1 MAEEQRSKVFIF
13 RNTIEGVNEWQEDA
27 VGSEI
32 AFDSIRH
39 EEIWHP
45 GEDQELKHF
54 IFGDNFF
61 MKMFYKRF

>member
-13 RNTIEGVNEWQEDA
+13 RKIIEGVNEWQEDA

-32 AFDSIRH
+32 SFDSILH
-39 EEIWHP
+39 EEIRHP
-45 GEDQELKHF
+45 GEDPELKHF
-54 IFGDNFF
+54 IFRDNFF